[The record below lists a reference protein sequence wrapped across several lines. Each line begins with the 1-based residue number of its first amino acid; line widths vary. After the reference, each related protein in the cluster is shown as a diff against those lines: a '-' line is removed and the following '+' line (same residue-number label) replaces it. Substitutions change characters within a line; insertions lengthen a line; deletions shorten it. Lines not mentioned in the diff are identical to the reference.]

1 MSVDE
6 ERLASQLARMRRE
19 RDSLSRIV
27 AFGLDMLLQVRVDLA
42 SRGIAVDAATER
54 AMTKFDRLAR
64 QLRRLEHGKGLQD
77 RE

>member
-1 MSVDE
+1 MTPDE
-6 ERLASQLARMRRE
+6 EVLAAQLARMRRE

-27 AFGLDMLLQVRVDLA
+27 ALGLDMLLQTRVDLA

-64 QLRRLEHGKGLQD
+64 HTRRIVHG
-77 RE
+77 

>member
-1 MSVDE
+1 MTPDE
-6 ERLASQLARMRRE
+6 EGLAAQLARMRRE

-27 AFGLDMLLQVRVDLA
+27 EFGLDMLLQTRVDLA
-42 SRGIAVDAATER
+42 SRGITVGAATER

-64 QLRRLEHGKGLQD
+64 HMRRSTHGKGLQD

>member
-1 MSVDE
+1 MTPDE
-6 ERLASQLARMRRE
+6 EVLAAQLARMRRE

-27 AFGLDMLLQVRVDLA
+27 AFGLDMLLQTRVDLA

-64 QLRRLEHGKGLQD
+64 HTRRTSHG
-77 RE
+77 